1 MRPARHR
8 AWMRLALFVLLN
20 IVLVPVYLLAGR
32 RQRVRIQLF
41 YCRQINRMLGLRVR
55 TVGEACSERPVL
67 FVANHVSYLDIPVL
81 GSLIDAVF
89 VAKAE
94 VARWPL
100 FGLLARLTRTAFVER
115 AGGEV
120 MAQRQ
125 DLSSRLGDGDSLI
138 LFPEGTSTDGA
149 AVRPFKSS
157 LFSIAAPAGGNGMVT
172 VQPVSIAYARYADGT
187 PLIGA
192 HRALY
197 CWFGGATL
205 MPHMLRVFGL
215 KGALVEVRFH
225 PPLRAGDWGDRKDL
239 ARRAHALVAA
249 GVDAA
254 QSGDAAPTH
263 EAALGASAHAATLG
277 APAPTDESPACAES
291 AAQSTRCSA
300 TPASGREAHEAVGAR
315 GAARGAIIQDEA

>member
-1 MRPARHR
+1 
-8 AWMRLALFVLLN
+8 MRLALFALLN
-20 IVLVPVYLLAGR
+20 IVLIPVYLLAGR
-32 RQRVRIQLF
+32 RQRVEIQRF
-41 YCRQINRMLGLRVR
+41 YCRQINRMLGLQVR
-55 TVGEACSERPVL
+55 TIGAVCGEKPVL

-100 FGLLARLTRTAFVER
+100 FGFLGRLTRTAFIER
-115 AGGEV
+115 SGGEV
-120 MAQRQ
+120 MVQRQ

-157 LFSIAAPAGGNGMVT
+157 LFSIAAPPGGDGMVT

-197 CWFGGATL
+197 CWFGGAT
-205 MPHMLRVFGL
+205 MFPHLLRVLGL

-225 PPLRAGDWGDRKDL
+225 PPLRAGDWRDRKDL

-254 QSGDAAPTH
+254 HAEDAAPTH
-263 EAALGASAHAATLG
+263 EAALGAQAHEAALG
-277 APAPTDESPACAES
+277 APVDTDGSPARAES
-291 AAQSTRCSA
+291 AAHSTRCTA
-300 TPASGREAHEAVGAR
+300 TPASGRDQPEAVVAR
-315 GAARGAIIQDEA
+315 GAAGGAIIQDEA